1 MRKRMAILLACLLF
15 LSGCGQEQT
24 AREKVSSTS
33 GTVQGD
39 EENIGEGFEMV
50 SSTDYNNYGCG
61 TEDGFYSVVSNEDQ
75 SKNLMY
81 IDYASKKQVY
91 LCDQPNC
98 THDSEQ
104 CNSWIAPCGGTV
116 VPVVWQDCLFLIF
129 NSIGQCKVVRMDVSG
144 HNRETFFIFE
154 TVTSVENAMAANDR
168 YLIFSVRQSV
178 QDGSEVKSVSKLI
191 ALDLMQAQMREV
203 FSVEQL
209 EETKQTESCY
219 MTFKGVS
226 DAGFIVEIIQQEPYE
241 ENTNDVEPNPQIGHR
256 IYHIPFSG
264 EKEEQIAAYSNQEAQ
279 CAVYGDS
286 LYYVESQ
293 SGRGL
298 CLFRINPQTKER
310 KLLAEHL
317 AAEPSST
324 ASEPLP
330 EDVVFR
336 NLVDDWLI
344 MNILTKEYIA
354 ENKNIELVF
363 TGVAVNTASGES
375 RKISLTNYFNA
386 TTAPI
391 EILAQTREN
400 LLVYSDTQPRK
411 EDPLH
416 VGLLARE
423 IGLIS
428 KEDYL
433 ASIPNYQPIELLRT
447 DS

>member
-1 MRKRMAILLACLLF
+1 
-15 LSGCGQEQT
+15 
-24 AREKVSSTS
+24 
-33 GTVQGD
+33 
-39 EENIGEGFEMV
+39 
-50 SSTDYNNYGCG
+50 
-61 TEDGFYSVVSNEDQ
+61 
-75 SKNLMY
+75 
-81 IDYASKKQVY
+81 
-91 LCDQPNC
+91 
-98 THDSEQ
+98 
-104 CNSWIAPCGGTV
+104 
-116 VPVVWQDCLFLIF
+116 
-129 NSIGQCKVVRMDVSG
+129 
-144 HNRETFFIFE
+144 
-154 TVTSVENAMAANDR
+154 
-168 YLIFSVRQSV
+168 
-178 QDGSEVKSVSKLI
+178 
-191 ALDLMQAQMREV
+191 
-203 FSVEQL
+203 
-209 EETKQTESCY
+209 

-226 DAGFIVEIIQQEPYE
+226 DAASSWRSSSRNRMKQIQMMLR
-241 ENTNDVEPNPQIGHR
+241 PNPQIGHR

-391 EILAQTREN
+391 EILAQTRGK
-400 LLVYSDTQPRK
+400 PA
-411 EDPLH
+411 
-416 VGLLARE
+416 GLFRRPAAERRSSPCGAACPGDRANQQGE
-423 IGLIS
+423 IT
-428 KEDYL
+428 
-433 ASIPNYQPIELLRT
+433 LRLFQIT
-447 DS
+447 NRSSC